1 MPTPAAALR
10 ASLEKHNET
19 FESLLKLIPAQ
30 YYIVNDDTE
39 EAASKYQKHS
49 KKLKAPKQAIKEASK
64 KAKREKLDPANHKS
78 IIDIQNEAHG
88 KKSVNG
94 KGKGKRKASAALSDS
109 KDDDASIDVDVDI
122 QDVDDEDDHE
132 DDMDVETLLKPM
144 PISSGVESLREKLHA
159 KMAQLRQRGRGEAGD
174 KDDLL
179 EERRRQR
186 AAMRERRR
194 KETREKIKREEE
206 MKGKKS
212 KDKEKQ
218 NRDKGNTTK
227 TQLLVPDQPSHKAD
241 GPQARMTTVA
251 YSSIAGSS
259 KKGQQFKTTA
269 DPQQALQQLSARKE
283 KLAAMPEEKRKAIE
297 EREKWAK
304 AEARLEGV
312 KVHDDEAR
320 LKKAA
325 KRKEKLKAKSKTT
338 WEEKKDQVTAAMAAR
353 QKKRNDNIAMR
364 NERRQD
370 KKKGGSKKARP
381 GFEGK
386 SFGGKGKGK
395 PSGKG
400 K

>member
-1 MPTPAAALR
+1 MPTPAAVLR
-10 ASLEKHNET
+10 ASLEKHNDT

-39 EAASKYQKHS
+39 E
-49 KKLKAPKQAIKEASK
+49 
-64 KAKREKLDPANHKS
+64 LDPANHKS
-78 IIDIQNEAHG
+78 IIDIQNEAHE

-109 KDDDASIDVDVDI
+109 EDDGASMDVDVDI
-122 QDVDDEDDHE
+122 QDADGEDDHE

-144 PISSGVESLREKLHA
+144 PISSGVE
-159 KMAQLRQRGRGEAGD
+159 GRGEAGD

-194 KETREKIKREEE
+194 KETKEKIKREEE

-241 GPQARMTTVA
+241 GPQAQMTTVA

-269 DPQQALQQLSARKE
+269 DPQQALQQLSVRKE
-283 KLAAMPEEKRKAIE
+283 KLAAMPEERRKAIE
-297 EREKWAK
+297 EKEKWAK

-312 KVHDDEAR
+312 KVHDDETR

-325 KRKEKLKAKSKTT
+325 KRKEKHKAKSKTT
-338 WEEKKDQVTAAMAAR
+338 WDEKKDQVTAAMAAR
-353 QKKRNDNIAMR
+353 QKKRNDNIATR
-364 NERRQD
+364 NERRQE

-395 PSGKG
+395 SSGKG